1 MELALARKVIDEA
14 INQPADHTF
23 AMNAVLHVIRDQEL
37 RMQDLEATMK
47 PSKGGEL
54 EDRIEVAAEEIL
66 MVFER
71 HGLNVLNPNYDFAI
85 QDNQFDLVTKRAVAL
100 AEMRWKQR
108 PSLGVVDNR
117 PQPIPNL
124 LEQ

>member
-14 INQPADHTF
+14 INHPADHTF

-66 MVFER
+66 MVCER
-71 HGLNVLNPNYDFAI
+71 HGLGIVSASFGMTDKTEISHL
-85 QDNQFDLVTKRAVAL
+85 LVERVFSIAR
-100 AEMRWKQR
+100 MRLLDPASTR
-108 PSLGVVDNR
+108 SVDD
-117 PQPIPNL
+117 L
-124 LEQ
+124 LEGSKNFLEQ